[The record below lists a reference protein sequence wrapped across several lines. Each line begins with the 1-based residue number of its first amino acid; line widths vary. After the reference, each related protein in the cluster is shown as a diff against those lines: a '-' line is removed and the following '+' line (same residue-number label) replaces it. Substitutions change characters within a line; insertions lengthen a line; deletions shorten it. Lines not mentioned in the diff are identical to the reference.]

1 MYMLCVT
8 GSVDCLWGICVLKI
22 KINCGYLRVF
32 YVQFKGISIIRKC
45 SVVCQ
50 WITGLHW
57 MQDFPGWQTF
67 VEDRTSL
74 EYTMSCIS
82 LHLGKNYGAVCVTG
96 SVDQKRWGRWGGGGG
111 CLQTCIKVKT
121 PQTYIK
127 VKTPPTPPTWI
138 KGKPS
143 QTCIKGKCILCSV
156 TGSQDFSG
164 GQDFAGGQG
173 HWRASHCRRAGLH
186 GGQGRA

>member
-8 GSVDCLWGICVLKI
+8 GSVDCLWGMCVLKG

-32 YVQFKGISIIRKC
+32 YVQLKGISIIRKC

-57 MQDFPGWQTF
+57 MQDYPGWQAF

-82 LHLGKNYGAVCVTG
+82 LHLGKNYGAVCITG
-96 SVDQKRWGRWGGGGG
+96 SLDKKPKKWMGGGGG
-111 CLQTCIKVKT
+111 LQTCIKV
-121 PQTYIK
+121 
-127 VKTPPTPPTWI
+127 
-138 KGKPS
+138 
-143 QTCIKGKCILCSV
+143 KCILCSV
-156 TGSQDFSG
+156 TGS
-164 GQDFAGGQG
+164 QDFAGGQG

>member
-8 GSVDCLWGICVLKI
+8 GSVDCLWGMCVLKG

-32 YVQFKGISIIRKC
+32 YVQLKGISIIRKC

-57 MQDFPGWQTF
+57 MQDYPGWQAF

-82 LHLGKNYGAVCVTG
+82 LHLGKNYGAVCITG
-96 SVDQKRWGRWGGGGG
+96 SLDKKQKKWMGGGGG
-111 CLQTCIKVKT
+111 
-121 PQTYIK
+121 
-127 VKTPPTPPTWI
+127 
-138 KGKPS
+138 
-143 QTCIKGKCILCSV
+143 
-156 TGSQDFSG
+156 
-164 GQDFAGGQG
+164 A
-173 HWRASHCRRAGLH
+173 ACRLP
-186 GGQGRA
+186 

>member
-8 GSVDCLWGICVLKI
+8 GSVDCLWGMCVLKG

-32 YVQFKGISIIRKC
+32 YVQLKGISIIRKC

-57 MQDFPGWQTF
+57 MQDYPGWQAF

-82 LHLGKNYGAVCVTG
+82 LHLGKNYGAVCITG
-96 SVDQKRWGRWGGGGG
+96 SLDTHTKKWRGGGPAD
-111 CLQTCIKVKT
+111 LHKSKAPPT
-121 PQTYIK
+121 PPHPPPTYIK
-127 VKTPPTPPTWI
+127 VKTPPPLPDLHKRKVYSLLCHWITGLCWRRGSLEGKPLQKGRPAWRTGQGI
-138 KGKPS
+138 KG
-143 QTCIKGKCILCSV
+143 GKSL
-156 TGSQDFSG
+156 
-164 GQDFAGGQG
+164 
-173 HWRASHCRRAGLH
+173 LE
-186 GGQGRA
+186 